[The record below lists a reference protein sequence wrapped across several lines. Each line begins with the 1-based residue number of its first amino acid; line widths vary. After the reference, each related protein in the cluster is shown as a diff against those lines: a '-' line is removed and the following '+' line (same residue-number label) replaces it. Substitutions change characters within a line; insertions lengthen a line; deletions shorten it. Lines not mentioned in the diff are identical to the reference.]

1 MFYCRYFKRRRLI
14 YNSLLMSEVLLLRVG
29 GGTFKRALSSLMN
42 TRSGTGAT
50 ITFLLWHTF
59 TMFENYH

>member
-1 MFYCRYFKRRRLI
+1 
-14 YNSLLMSEVLLLRVG
+14 LMSEVLLRVG

-59 TMFENYH
+59 TMFENHH